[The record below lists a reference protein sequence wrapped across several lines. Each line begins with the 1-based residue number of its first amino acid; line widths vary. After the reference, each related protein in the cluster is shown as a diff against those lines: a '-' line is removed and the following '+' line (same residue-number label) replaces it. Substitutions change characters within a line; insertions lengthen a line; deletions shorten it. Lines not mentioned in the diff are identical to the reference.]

1 MPHLSVTAVTMTDT
15 PIDVELPPSSARR
28 QRRLSARQVVASVW
42 PPSAF
47 FVVLVGAWYFVH
59 YELLA
64 GPRRYLMPLPGE
76 VWRKSFADEATRTQ
90 LFDGLRTTMKVSA
103 VGFFIAIVLG
113 VLFGTLMSQA
123 KWVERSFY
131 PWAILL
137 QTVPILALVPLIT
150 LWFGYEFKARVI
162 VVVIIALFP
171 IITNTLFGLLS
182 VQDEHHDLF
191 TLHSVGRVKRL
202 LKLEFPAALPAMF
215 TGFRISAGL
224 SVIGAVIGEYF
235 FAKGDKGLGQLI
247 DGFRRGLLVAQ
258 LFGAMFLACALGVGV
273 FLLFGW
279 LGQLVTGSWHES
291 SRQPS

>member
-1 MPHLSVTAVTMTDT
+1 MTVNDTEATLEPPATAVGDE
-15 PIDVELPPSSARR
+15 PRVRRRAGARD
-28 QRRLSARQVVASVW
+28 VVAAVW
-42 PPSAF
+42 PPTLF
-47 FVVLVGAWYFVH
+47 FVLLIGVWYFVH
-59 YELLA
+59 YQLLS
-64 GPRRYLMPLPGE
+64 GSRRYLVPLPDE
-76 VWRKSFADEATRTQ
+76 VWDKAFATEATRSQ

-103 VGFFIAIVLG
+103 AGFLIAILLG

-123 KWVERSFY
+123 KWIERSFY

-137 QTVPILALVPLIT
+137 QTVPILALVPLIA
-150 LWFGYEFKARVI
+150 LWFGYDFNSRVI

-191 TLHSVGRVKRL
+191 TLHRASRWTRL
-202 LKLEFPAALPAMF
+202 FKLEFPAALPAMF

-224 SVIGAVIGEYF
+224 SVIGAVVGEYF
-235 FAKGDKGLGQLI
+235 FAQGDKGLGQLI
-247 DGFRRGLLVAQ
+247 DGYRRGLKIAE
-258 LFGAMFLACALGVGV
+258 LFGAMFLACTLGVVV

-279 LGQLVTGSWHES
+279 VAQAVTGSWHES